1 MLGLIGSSANIPSV
15 VLVVELKRP
24 ASVIVT
30 VPPDVFVK
38 VCDRETFDVPPA
50 GAAVALT
57 VDAIALANPGAVVSA
72 LRFRSDLVFPFI
84 PVPKA
89 STLNV
94 PGEPEQLVVIPVVG
108 ANSALFA
115 QSTPW
120 FTMMLS
126 DCLYAVILP
135 SGPVTNIVTCP
146 AI

>member
-1 MLGLIGSSANIPSV
+1 MVHFTVNASLLFSAMLGLIGSSANKPSMF
-15 VLVVELKRP
+15 LFVELKRP

-38 VCDRETFDVPPA
+38 VFDRETFEVPAP

-57 VDAIALANPGAVVSA
+57 VDAAARANPVAVVSVVRA
-72 LRFRSDLVFPFI
+72 RSVLVLPFT

-94 PGEPEQLVVIPVVG
+94 PGEPAQDVVIPVVG

-115 QSTPW
+115 QSAP
-120 FTMMLS
+120 
-126 DCLYAVILP
+126 
-135 SGPVTNIVTCP
+135 
-146 AI
+146 